1 MIKNYNLSTFGKDDQ
16 VQGPLFHQGG
26 SAVHDQVV
34 SEGDDLTILAAKL
47 DGLQRCDQRGSR
59 AQHITK
65 QKFSVDVV
73 PSSGEA
79 VGQD

>member
-34 SEGDDLTILAAKL
+34 SEGDDLIILAARS
-47 DGLQRCDQRGSR
+47 DGLQRRDQRGS
-59 AQHITK
+59 
-65 QKFSVDVV
+65 VDVV
-73 PSSGEA
+73 ASNGEA
-79 VGQD
+79 IGQD